1 MKQQIIRHQVHAEPK
16 NDKLQLRPTSLSL
29 CIAMWFWA
37 YGTYGDVKLKIAKCG
52 SQKSLEI
59 SLPQP
64 IGIEGIPDVA
74 SGHVG

>member
-1 MKQQIIRHQVHAEPK
+1 
-16 NDKLQLRPTSLSL
+16 
-29 CIAMWFWA
+29 MWFWA